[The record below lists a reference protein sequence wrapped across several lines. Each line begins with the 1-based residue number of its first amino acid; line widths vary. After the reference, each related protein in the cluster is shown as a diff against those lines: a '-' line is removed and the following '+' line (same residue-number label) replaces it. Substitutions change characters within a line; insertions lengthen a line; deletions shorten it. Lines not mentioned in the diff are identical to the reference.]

1 MVNTIDCGAATC
13 PIESVTLT
21 ADASEI
27 CDGDSTLLTAS
38 AEPEGD
44 YLYEF
49 FLDKESLGEPSTA
62 SELHVKAKGS
72 YTVKVYDAADESCN
86 MTSKAVA
93 VSVDSIPAF
102 DLGKDISLCSGG
114 TAWVRTGLPEGYTHE
129 WSTGSTEDSIE
140 VDAAGEYSVV
150 VTSSVCVAR
159 DTVVVSVA
167 DELEVDLGGDT
178 TVCAGALPYLL
189 DASDIYDTYEWSDGS
204 SESKLSVTEG
214 GEYTVKV
221 TQGSC
226 SGEGK
231 VTVTVS
237 AVESL
242 KGTFSV
248 TYLVS
253 DTTADGR
260 FANVLTTQDASA
272 LEKVEGIEYIWMN
285 SDGTLLA
292 EEPTPDVPEGGSSA
306 TETYKVYGV
315 NADGCPTDTAT
326 IEVVISGAPVP
337 AVSDVDYCVGE
348 TAQPLSATVS
358 PTDDGAEW
366 TLQWYDSDK
375 KPIDAPTP
383 ATDAAGETVYYVS
396 QKTAD
401 GNESGLVEVSVK
413 VYGVATPDVTG
424 NRLEYCSGDAYEK
437 PSAKVE
443 ANPEEL
449 LMSGGLE
456 WTVGGEAWDG
466 ESAVEYASGEE
477 TAVSVKGTYEIAEDH
492 VCESEEVAFIVKVTE
507 LEEPTGEY
515 TVNYVKSEGKES
527 GKFPSLT
534 DRNDAVAKPSEGN
547 TLVWY
552 DGEGNRYDE
561 APSPEYDSDW
571 EDGKDYE
578 LTYYVAQTDGT
589 CESEKVPVKVVVSD
603 SPMPKTAPVAYCQGS
618 DAEAL
623 TAEPNTTVDDA
634 DQYELLWYES
644 LTGGEAKATVTPST
658 EKVGVTKY
666 YVSQKHKESGAES
679 SRSELVVT
687 VHALPELTAT
697 APDAQ
702 CGGGVDL
709 TKVFSEKNG
718 LAVDYSFYDAETAA
732 EALPSAEVVKSGTYY
747 AEGYYEINMNATT
760 KATCRSA
767 VRTPVEV
774 AIHDLSDLTIEG
786 DETVCPGATATIIAK
801 ATSTVPGTVTYSWEG
816 GEDSESGEYVTPA
829 MEGAY
834 NTVRTFK
841 VEASAGACVKTL
853 SGTFDVKIDRGV
865 LTGAMSVNGEAT
877 DLYKTCGGESLT
889 LSTTHEGTDIRW
901 TTTDGEPVGE
911 GAEQTVNPAETTRYV
926 VTLTNVCETSDTVT
940 VKVMPL
946 SVTADWSSLATTV
959 CEGDGFSASLT
970 VEGYDAAEQGAYIR
984 WYKDGEELTEYAG
997 KTSIGKVA
1005 AEASDAGAYSYKVS
1019 NGICE
1024 LPETEDMGELK
1035 VVEKPTFSV
1044 TEGVVSCS
1052 GDPVEIGVTMDGTE
1066 DEIIWKDDSST
1077 EATRTVSPTEDTE
1090 YAFTVSRGG
1099 VCKVDGMLAVSV
1111 KSKPAVVLRDDT
1123 ICSGHTIKL
1132 RASVTGD
1139 ELTAYEWMDASGA
1152 PLSSDVT
1159 MSVTPEG
1166 TSTYTFTVSSES
1178 CGDASGEVTVT
1189 VNPTPEIEVDSISLR
1204 DREIVITNEDY
1215 SADYLYKLDKGEWQ
1229 EENLFENISFNLH
1242 TVYVQDNHGCEGSL
1256 MFELKAPE
1264 ISIPIVFT
1272 PNEDGV
1278 QDGWDV
1284 SHILESYPSASV
1296 VIYDRFGKVIAE
1308 LQGDTSSWDGTYNGN
1323 PLPSTDY
1330 WYTIRI
1336 PEIIKIYNGHFTLI
1350 RSK

>member
-1 MVNTIDCGAATC
+1 
-13 PIESVTLT
+13 
-21 ADASEI
+21 
-27 CDGDSTLLTAS
+27 
-38 AEPEGD
+38 
-44 YLYEF
+44 
-49 FLDKESLGEPSTA
+49 
-62 SELHVKAKGS
+62 
-72 YTVKVYDAADESCN
+72 
-86 MTSKAVA
+86 
-93 VSVDSIPAF
+93 
-102 DLGKDISLCSGG
+102 
-114 TAWVRTGLPEGYTHE
+114 
-129 WSTGSTEDSIE
+129 
-140 VDAAGEYSVV
+140 
-150 VTSSVCVAR
+150 
-159 DTVVVSVA
+159 
-167 DELEVDLGGDT
+167 
-178 TVCAGALPYLL
+178 
-189 DASDIYDTYEWSDGS
+189 
-204 SESKLSVTEG
+204 
-214 GEYTVKV
+214 
-221 TQGSC
+221 
-226 SGEGK
+226 
-231 VTVTVS
+231 
-237 AVESL
+237 
-242 KGTFSV
+242 
-248 TYLVS
+248 
-253 DTTADGR
+253 
-260 FANVLTTQDASA
+260 
-272 LEKVEGIEYIWMN
+272 
-285 SDGTLLA
+285 
-292 EEPTPDVPEGGSSA
+292 
-306 TETYKVYGV
+306 
-315 NADGCPTDTAT
+315 
-326 IEVVISGAPVP
+326 
-337 AVSDVDYCVGE
+337 
-348 TAQPLSATVS
+348 
-358 PTDDGAEW
+358 
-366 TLQWYDSDK
+366 
-375 KPIDAPTP
+375 
-383 ATDAAGETVYYVS
+383 
-396 QKTAD
+396 
-401 GNESGLVEVSVK
+401 
-413 VYGVATPDVTG
+413 
-424 NRLEYCSGDAYEK
+424 
-437 PSAKVE
+437 
-443 ANPEEL
+443 
-449 LMSGGLE
+449 
-456 WTVGGEAWDG
+456 
-466 ESAVEYASGEE
+466 
-477 TAVSVKGTYEIAEDH
+477 
-492 VCESEEVAFIVKVTE
+492 
-507 LEEPTGEY
+507 
-515 TVNYVKSEGKES
+515 
-527 GKFPSLT
+527 
-534 DRNDAVAKPSEGN
+534 
-547 TLVWY
+547 
-552 DGEGNRYDE
+552 
-561 APSPEYDSDW
+561 
-571 EDGKDYE
+571 
-578 LTYYVAQTDGT
+578 
-589 CESEKVPVKVVVSD
+589 
-603 SPMPKTAPVAYCQGS
+603 
-618 DAEAL
+618 
-623 TAEPNTTVDDA
+623 
-634 DQYELLWYES
+634 
-644 LTGGEAKATVTPST
+644 
-658 EKVGVTKY
+658 
-666 YVSQKHKESGAES
+666 
-679 SRSELVVT
+679 
-687 VHALPELTAT
+687 
-697 APDAQ
+697 
-702 CGGGVDL
+702 
-709 TKVFSEKNG
+709 
-718 LAVDYSFYDAETAA
+718 
-732 EALPSAEVVKSGTYY
+732 VKSGTYY

-786 DETVCPGATATIIAK
+786 DETVCPGATAKLTAK
-801 ATSTVPGTVTYSWEG
+801 AISTVPGTVTYSWED

-829 MEGAY
+829 MVGAY

-984 WYKDGEELTEYAG
+984 WYKDGEELAEYAG

-1024 LPETEDMGELK
+1024 LPETEDLGELK

-1052 GDPVEIGVTMDGTE
+1052 GDPVEIGVTMDGAE
-1066 DEIIWKDDSST
+1066 DKIIWKDDSST
-1077 EATRTVSPTEDTE
+1077 EATRTVSPMEDTE
-1090 YAFTVSRGG
+1090 YVFTVSRGG
-1099 VCKVDGMLAVSV
+1099 VCKVDGMLEVSV

-1204 DREIVITNEDY
+1204 DREIIITNEDY

-1229 EENLFENISFNLH
+1229 EDNLFENISFNLH

-1256 MFELKAPE
+1256 MFELKAPD